1 MTRDQFADALDH
13 RGADLLRWPAAE
25 RQERARPRR
34 RGSDCGADARRC
46 AAPSRRTRRTDAA
59 GTGDVGGVG
68 GALRR
73 IRGGDDDAT
82 AMGPPTWRLTA
93 WVAAAAVLCL
103 AIGFTVGM
111 TASPSDSDEAI
122 ATLMFGTTP
131 IPAGGLL

>member
-1 MTRDQFADALDH
+1 MAPISCA
-13 RGADLLRWPAAE
+13 G
-25 RQERARPRR
+25 RR
-34 RGSDCGADARRC
+34 RKDRSALALVAEDPIAAQMLADARRLH
-46 AAPSRRTRRTDAA
+46 DALVELMQPEPVTSA
-59 GTGDVGGVG
+59 DVG

-73 IRGGDDDAT
+73 IRGGNDDAT